1 MFLTLEDE
9 SGLLNVIVSPQ
20 LLSEQRQVIY
30 GTRNLVIDGVI
41 EKKNDAVQLRAEH
54 VRDLQQVLAVIGTG
68 RAVPAE

>member
-20 LLSEQRQVIY
+20 LLTEQRPVIY

-41 EKKNDAVQLRAEH
+41 ERNGTAIQLRADRFRE
-54 VRDLQQVLAVIGTG
+54 LQQVIEVISHRPT
-68 RAVPAE
+68 ASQE

>member
-20 LLSEQRQVIY
+20 LLAEQRPVIY

-41 EKKNDAVQLRAEH
+41 EKKNEAVQLRAEH
-54 VRDLQQVLAVIGTG
+54 VRDLAQVLAVIGRKTG
-68 RAVPAE
+68 TQSD